1 MSGIKYQI
9 PFLGNVVTVDA
20 PYHHKHQNL
29 KHCIDF
35 FLPKGTLIR
44 AARRGIVIAI
54 ESKYRKA
61 YRKAQ
66 YAERTNYIVIV
77 HKDGEQSWYVH
88 LQHQS
93 IQVKVGELVESG
105 RVIAR
110 SGQTG
115 YAWYPHLHFG
125 VYDRKDNNIKI
136 VLPKNKKIKNINLQ
150 EACSKS

>member
-1 MSGIKYQI
+1 MPGIKYQI
-9 PFLGNVVTVDA
+9 PFLKNVVTVDA
-20 PYHHKHQNL
+20 PYHRQCQNL

-35 FLPKGTLIR
+35 FLPEGTLIR

-54 ESKYRKA
+54 EAKYQKA
-61 YRKAQ
+61 YRKAR
-66 YAERTNYIVIV
+66 YAERTNYIVIL
-77 HKDGEQSWYVH
+77 HKDREQSWYVH

-93 IQVKVGELVESG
+93 IRVKIGELVESG
-105 RVIAR
+105 CVIAR

-125 VYDRKDNNIKI
+125 VYDRKGNNIKI
-136 VLPKNKKIKNINLQ
+136 VLPKNKNITLQ